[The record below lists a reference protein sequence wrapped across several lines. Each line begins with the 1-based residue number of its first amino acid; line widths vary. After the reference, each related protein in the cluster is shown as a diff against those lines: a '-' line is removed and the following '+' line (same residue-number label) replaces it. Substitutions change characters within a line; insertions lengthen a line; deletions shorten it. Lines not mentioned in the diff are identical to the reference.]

1 MAANINPIFP
11 KVGNVSWAK
20 LNLANPAVDGTGS
33 MSTVFTAGT
42 VSTVFTAGAEGSR
55 VDKISFQPLGTND
68 KTVVRV
74 FINKGDN
81 STALNNTLYLE
92 QTINATIASTDAALP
107 KIEVPIDLILP
118 AGYKLICTLG
128 TAVASGI
135 QVTVEG
141 GDY

>member
-33 MSTVFTAGT
+33 

>member
-20 LNLANPAVDGTGS
+20 LNLANPSVDGTGS
-33 MSTVFTAGT
+33 